1 MIVARVIDPGS
12 KLATARGLNPQ
23 TCVSTLGEL
32 LGVASADEDELYAAM
47 DWLLERQ
54 AYIETRLAQR
64 HLEDGTLVLYD
75 VSSTYFEGE
84 TCPLAQFGYSRD
96 RKKGN
101 LQIVFGLLCNAQG
114 IPVAVEVFEAGL
126 FHSKPNG
133 CMVLCS
139 TKN

>member
-1 MIVARVIDPGS
+1 MIVARVIDPSS
-12 KLATARGLNPQ
+12 KLATARGLNSQ

-32 LGVASADEDELYAAM
+32 LGVASADSDELYAAM

-54 AYIETRLAQR
+54 GKMEKSLAQR

-96 RKKGN
+96 RKKGSCKSS
-101 LQIVFGLLCNAQG
+101 LVYCVMLKEFR
-114 IPVAVEVFEAGL
+114 
-126 FHSKPNG
+126 
-133 CMVLCS
+133 
-139 TKN
+139 